1 MKFAKRLEYL
11 LDVKDIKQKELA
23 SVIGKEVSTVSNY
36 IQGITKPS
44 FHTLIKIA
52 DFLEVPL
59 DDLVDRQVNSKEKID
74 FTKQGMAHNEE
85 EYISLYRNLPKNQQK
100 LVLEIMKAFNQN
112 TK

>member
-1 MKFAKRLEYL
+1 MEFAKRLEYL

-36 IQGITKPS
+36 IQGLTKPS
-44 FHTLIKIA
+44 SDTLIKIA

-59 DDLVDRQVNSKEKID
+59 DDLVDRRVESNEKID
-74 FTKQGMAHNEE
+74 FSKQGIAYKEE
-85 EYISLYRNLPKNQQK
+85 ECVALYRNLPKGKQK